1 EKVNNDE
8 LKQNIST
15 YDFTMYEEGDFDRQT
30 MSRIIHA
37 LKDEDVETEQH
48 YYRYLIGRGKG
59 LTPSGDDILTG
70 MLFIHFTDPYITKP
84 HLDKL
89 IQLLYEPSTTLVG
102 ETFLKSAQKE
112 VYSSKI
118 SELQHEPSLANIE
131 RLLKVGSSSGRDTV
145 YGMFVAL
152 T

>member
-1 EKVNNDE
+1 SK
-8 LKQNIST
+8 

-30 MSRIIHA
+30 MSRIIQA
-37 LKDEDVETEQH
+37 IKDEDVETVEH
-48 YYRYLIGRGKG
+48 YNRYLVGRGKG
-59 LTPSGDDILTG
+59 LTPSGDAILTG
-70 MLFIHFTDPYITKP
+70 MLFIHVTDPYSRKLN
-84 HLDKL
+84 LDKL
-89 IQLLYEPSTTLVG
+89 KQLLDQTLTTLVG
-102 ETFLKSAQKE
+102 ETFLKCAQQG
-112 VYSSKI
+112 VFSSKI